1 MSIGTPP
8 NRRRRL
14 FSTPRLVVGL
24 CVIATIVAS
33 FLAFSSRS
41 ANAKSNL
48 TTVRLAL
55 DWTPNTDHTG
65 FFVAQALG
73 YYKAAGLNVEI
84 LPYGSTSTSVLVNT
98 GKAECGI
105 NHENLMSV
113 AVMSGIKEQ
122 SVMAIEQHQTA
133 AYVTLASSRF
143 KKPSDFDGSTY
154 GGFGS
159 PGDQQQME
167 TFVKTNG
174 GTGNV
179 KYVDLNTGALAAVI
193 HKKVDF
199 ADVFL
204 QWEAIQAKLQGVHLR
219 IFPVRNYGIPDS
231 YATLLACGT
240 SWLQSQPTAA
250 KAFVAASVKGWQYS
264 IKNPDGAADLVV
276 KQAPGVFPNSKLMRL
291 SQEYLVAHH
300 DLEDPQG
307 RVGCQTTATWTN
319 LPKFFLKQG
328 VYTSTSGKKITTLP
342 PVSTFFSNAY
352 LPYSCS

>member
-1 MSIGTPP
+1 M
-8 NRRRRL
+8 
-14 FSTPRLVVGL
+14 VAL
-24 CVIATIVAS
+24 CVAAAIT
-33 FLAFSSRS
+33 FGLLAVTG
-41 ANAKSNL
+41 AGAKSTSN
-48 TTVRLAL
+48 TVRLAL

-73 YYKAAGLNVEI
+73 YYKDAGLDVQI

-122 SVMAIEQHQTA
+122 SVMAIEQHQVA
-133 AYVTLASSRF
+133 AYVALASSRF
-143 KKPSDFDGSTY
+143 KKPSDFDGATY

-174 GTGNV
+174 GTGDV
-179 KYVDLNTGALAAVI
+179 KYVNLNTGALAAVI

-204 QWEAIQAKLQGVHLR
+204 QWEAIQAKLQGVQLR
-219 IFPVRNYGIPDS
+219 EFPLRDYGIPDS
-231 YATLLACGT
+231 YATLLACST
-240 SWLQSQPTAA
+240 DWLKANPSVA
-250 KAFVAASVKGWQYS
+250 KAFIAASVKGWQYS
-264 IKNPDGAADLVV
+264 IAHPAAAANMVV
-276 KQAPGVFPNSKLMRL
+276 KQAPGIFPNSKLMTL
-291 SQEYLVAHH
+291 SQQYLVSHH
-300 DLEDPQG
+300 YLVDSKG
-307 RVGCQTTATWTN
+307 RFGCQTAKMWTT
-319 LPKFFLKQG
+319 LPQFFAKQG

-342 PVSTFFSNAY
+342 PVSTFYSNAY
-352 LPYSCS
+352 MPYSC